1 MTFGEKFKS
10 KRKRAGLSQ
19 EQIADKI
26 GVSRAAIAKWET
38 DRGMPDIDNLIRI
51 SEIFEASTDYFLK
64 DDETECVSSQKKNIC
79 IKNVIIASLT
89 FCLLAAIGV
98 MAIQYKINND
108 ANKNSSKKAEQNI
121 GVENKDKTVKYTV
134 PKSDIYWI
142 EGISFDEDPYE
153 WESTKKWIDENDL
166 YRVVYLDENGEI
178 PKDEQVL
185 KQESWL
191 SKDGMSGL
199 VLSWHDN
206 GEVYGFF
213 TSITED

>member
-51 SEIFEASTDYFLK
+51 SEIFETSTDYFLK
-64 DDETECVSSQKKNIC
+64 DDETVGVNSQKKNIS

-89 FCLLAAIGV
+89 FCLLAAISV
-98 MAIQYKINND
+98 IAIQFKINYD
-108 ANKNSSKKAEQNI
+108 ANKNSSKTEQNI
-121 GVENKDKTVKYTV
+121 EADNNDKTVKYTD

-153 WESTKKWIDENDL
+153 WESTQKWIDENDS
-166 YRVVYLDENGEI
+166 YRVVYLDEYGESLR
-178 PKDEQVL
+178 DEHVL
-185 KQESWL
+185 KQESWV
-191 SKDGMSGL
+191 SKDGKSGL
-199 VLSWHDN
+199 VFSWHDN
-206 GEVYGFF
+206 GDVYGFF
-213 TSITED
+213 TSINEN